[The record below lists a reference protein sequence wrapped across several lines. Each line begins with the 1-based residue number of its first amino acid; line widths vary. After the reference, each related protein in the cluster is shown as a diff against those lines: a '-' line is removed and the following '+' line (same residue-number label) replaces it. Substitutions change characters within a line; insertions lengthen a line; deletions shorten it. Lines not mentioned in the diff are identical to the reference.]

1 MSIDH
6 FSSVQRTIRPV
17 PDVSFIMPCYNEE
30 ENIGYT
36 VPRLIEAFELAGHN
50 LQLVTVNNGS
60 RDQTAVRLAEL
71 AAEYPQVVVVNVE
84 KNVGYG
90 HGVMSG
96 VPHTTA
102 AWVGFI
108 AADGQVDA
116 EDVVRLYTAVASTR
130 KRVLG
135 KVRRRFRM
143 DGTIRWIISVCY
155 NSFCKMLW
163 PMLGSLDVNGTP
175 RILPRDV
182 LIAMGITSKNWM
194 IDPEML
200 VKAHYMGL
208 RVFEVNVFARMR
220 GNGLSHVGATTC
232 WEFFKNL
239 LIMRFTLDTTS
250 LPRDLGSMPMEMP
263 ARLVAR
269 STPAR
274 ASEVVSATPL
284 PNRQTVA

>member
-1 MSIDH
+1 MNLANQVDN
-6 FSSVQRTIRPV
+6 RPRMINED

-30 ENIGYT
+30 ENVGYT
-36 VPRLIEAFELAGHN
+36 VPRLIEAFEMAGHK

-60 RDQTAVRLAEL
+60 RDQTAARLAEL
-71 AAEYPQVVVVNVE
+71 AAEYPQIVVVNVE
-84 KNVGYG
+84 SNVGYG

-96 VPHTTA
+96 VPHSSA
-102 AWVGFI
+102 PWVGFI

-143 DGTIRWIISVCY
+143 DGTLRWIVSVCY
-155 NSFCKMLW
+155 NGFCKMLW
-163 PMLGSLDVNGTP
+163 PTLGSLDVNGTP

-182 LIAMGITSKNWM
+182 LIAMRIKSKNWM

-220 GNGLSHVGATTC
+220 GNGLSHVGASTC
-232 WEFFKNL
+232 WDFFKNL
-239 LIMRFTLDTTS
+239 LIMRFTLDTSS
-250 LPRDLGSMPMEMP
+250 LPRDLGSVPMEMP
-263 ARLVAR
+263 ARLIAR
-269 STPAR
+269 PTPAR
-274 ASEVVSATPL
+274 ASAAVSATTM
-284 PNRQTVA
+284 PNR